1 MDEPEVMLAERL
13 SRFSEVERVILFGS
27 RARGDAGY
35 RADIDLAVQCPAAD
49 SVRWFDILEA
59 ADEAPTLLN
68 LDLVRLE
75 EAPPELIAAIRK
87 EGRVLY
93 ERAKRDTPT

>member
-1 MDEPEVMLAERL
+1 
-13 SRFSEVERVILFGS
+13 VE
-27 RARGDAGY
+27 
-35 RADIDLAVQCPAAD
+35 CPAAD
-49 SVRWFDILEA
+49 VVRWFDMLEA

-75 EAPPELIAAIRK
+75 EAPPELVAAIRK

-93 ERAKRDTPT
+93 ERGKRDSSA